1 MKEMISINAAQE
13 MVFVNITRQADG
25 SVFLSVNLKN
35 GNMTV
40 AAERIRVIL
49 DPLLPN
55 PLDLDSQVSVWQDG
69 KASKAH

>member
-1 MKEMISINAAQE
+1 MKEMISLNAAQE